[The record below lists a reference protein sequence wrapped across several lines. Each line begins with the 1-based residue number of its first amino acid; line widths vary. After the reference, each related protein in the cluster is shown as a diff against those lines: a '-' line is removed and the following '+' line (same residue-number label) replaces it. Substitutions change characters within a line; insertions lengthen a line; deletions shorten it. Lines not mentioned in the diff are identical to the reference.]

1 VPPLYIIKVNKKK
14 KSTIINISLYNNIY
28 KLWINYGYICIYT
41 HDICIYIYLSSYIY
55 IYIYINIYIYIYI
68 YINK

>member
-1 VPPLYIIKVNKKK
+1 VPPLYIIKVNKK

-41 HDICIYIYLSSYIY
+41 HDICIYISIFIYIYIY
-55 IYIYINIYIYIYI
+55 IYIYINIYI
-68 YINK
+68 